1 MHYATHCVSPCL
13 ALAGKLAE
21 YVSCFGSGRIDE
33 QLIPKYGSPFAIE
46 TAHIKMKDSDL
57 CAEVTRSLFNTAREY
72 IESFDVYGSE
82 QSFEWTRV
90 EHEQPTVHIG
100 EKVERVSIP
109 DYAHLL
115 PEGIRKFTTQGVYDE
130 DSNQHLSFVQG
141 SGHGGS
147 HPHLAHEFVRAIVED
162 REPFP
167 NAIQS
172 ANWTSVG
179 IVAHESAM
187 KGGELIKLP
196 DYK

>member
-1 MHYATHCVSPCL
+1 M
-13 ALAGKLAE
+13 
-21 YVSCFGSGRIDE
+21 
-33 QLIPKYGSPFAIE
+33 
-46 TAHIKMKDSDL
+46 
-57 CAEVTRSLFNTAREY
+57 
-72 IESFDVYGSE
+72 
-82 QSFEWTRV
+82 
-90 EHEQPTVHIG
+90 
-100 EKVERVSIP
+100 ERVNVP

-115 PEGIRKFTTQGVYDE
+115 PESIRKFTTQGVYDE

-147 HPHLAHEFVRAIVED
+147 HPHLAHEFVRAIIED